1 MISTISKKLR
11 SCTGTTFIFMGLAV
25 VILGS
30 AIVHLGAWIADMSV
44 VDVDYDDTADISDDQ
59 LAQVIREARE
69 ARRDEE

>member
-1 MISTISKKLR
+1 MNKISKTLR
-11 SCTGTTFIFMGLAV
+11 IYTGTSFIFMGLAV

-30 AIVHLGAWIADMSV
+30 LIVRLGAWVSDIKV
-44 VDVDYDDTADISDDQ
+44 LDVDYDDNADISDDQ

>member
-30 AIVHLGAWIADMSV
+30 AIVHLGAWIADMPV

>member
-1 MISTISKKLR
+1 
-11 SCTGTTFIFMGLAV
+11 MGLAV